1 MLQPPVSKLSW
12 ATIGQPAKR
21 HLNGVS
27 LVGRQWPA
35 EKCLL
40 GRYIRTDYLSRLAC
54 HDRDNAYSIC
64 MKINNGDLLIWN
76 VAVGRLI
83 AGGRPGWWAR
93 ETRNTLVFGC
103 CRGIVVDLFGI
114 LRSLRRCG
122 RSETLPLFLIGVALH
137 VEVEAY
143 I

>member
-1 MLQPPVSKLSW
+1 MLQPPASKLSW
-12 ATIGQPAKR
+12 AIIGQPAKR

-40 GRYIRTDYLSRLAC
+40 GRYIRTDYLSHLAC
-54 HDRDNAYSIC
+54 HNRDNAYSIR
-64 MKINNGDLLIWN
+64 MEINGNLLIRN
-76 VAVGRLI
+76 VAIGRLI
-83 AGGRPGWWAR
+83 ACGRPGWWAR
-93 ETRNTLVFGC
+93 ETGNTLVFGC
-103 CRGIVVDLFGI
+103 CRRIVVNLFGI

-122 RSETLPLFLIGVALH
+122 RSETLPLFLVGVALH